1 MWGGGWKF
9 ESAHSCPV
17 LDLPLS
23 PPDLCDSQCTPTW
36 SCLPHWALSPSPS
49 PPLLPVELLCSKNE
63 VLFFSC
69 RQGLEDKFVKQS
81 CTDQGARVSEGLE
94 LRLFRITGDLW
105 AKNSLSDPIGRR
117 QKEEPAG
124 PASLL
129 RESVNPPV
137 QTVCAPDKGCDR
149 SCLPLRAWCLA
160 PALCWR

>member
-1 MWGGGWKF
+1 M
-9 ESAHSCPV
+9 
-17 LDLPLS
+17 
-23 PPDLCDSQCTPTW
+23 
-36 SCLPHWALSPSPS
+36 
-49 PPLLPVELLCSKNE
+49 
-63 VLFFSC
+63 
-69 RQGLEDKFVKQS
+69 EDKFVKQS

-105 AKNSLSDPIGRR
+105 AQNSLSDPVGRR

-160 PALCWR
+160 QLCAGADTWVFWAGTVVWNGGGGHRKVVAV